1 MGPLR
6 VRASVEPIATPR
18 RFPNVTV
25 VDVPDRDRWDV
36 PVADVRFDGF
46 DDFFDANY
54 DRMVR
59 ALSLALGN
67 DELGRDATSEA
78 FARALQ
84 RWRKVS
90 GYANRS
96 GWVYRV
102 GLNWGRSRWRKR
114 RREVDD
120 IIEPD
125 DTRVAADQAH
135 PDIDLRRA
143 LRGLGP
149 EQRAVVVARYYLDW
163 SERDVAQAL
172 DIREG
177 TVKSRLHRALATLSA
192 ALEDSHGPD

>member
-1 MGPLR
+1 M
-6 VRASVEPIATPR
+6 
-18 RFPNVTV
+18 TV